1 MLSMSSAQLA
11 SSENQ
16 SAGVVYSSDQ
26 NPRKA
31 EQEIEQLPRRLPQY
45 RDRVG
50 LFKRRNWYVSVVL
63 FPTLSDARRAEN
75 IIDSEYSRGSFV
87 VNLQEWCRPDWRKNT
102 GVRLGVSYYDC
113 KRGEIMD
120 GGPGAIIISAQLDSP
135 QKAQD
140 KIEILKDKFKKLQ
153 HNLAIFKKGKYF
165 YPAVI
170 NYKNTQEANQQIP
183 QVPQEMKNKAKA
195 VNINQWCPRRE
206 LKPVEDP
213 KIYDY
218 IECK

>member
-63 FPTLSDARRAEN
+63 FGSSLLGMVRYGGINRLNPYLARDL
-75 IIDSEYSRGSFV
+75 ID
-87 VNLQEWCRPDWRKNT
+87 
-102 GVRLGVSYYDC
+102 
-113 KRGEIMD
+113 
-120 GGPGAIIISAQLDSP
+120 
-135 QKAQD
+135 
-140 KIEILKDKFKKLQ
+140 
-153 HNLAIFKKGKYF
+153 
-165 YPAVI
+165 
-170 NYKNTQEANQQIP
+170 
-183 QVPQEMKNKAKA
+183 
-195 VNINQWCPRRE
+195 
-206 LKPVEDP
+206 
-213 KIYDY
+213 
-218 IECK
+218 